1 MYIQTHVRQAAAYVS
16 VRPGYQPC
24 WQQFCGGER
33 PRARS
38 LFCATARVL
47 SGTADLQRW
56 RRGAREPS
64 GSRWLFRS
72 ARTWGRVFAV
82 RCTPEISVGPPKTN
96 TYAHTF
102 HNVLQAC
109 VSVCVRVCVLSRAL
123 PLLSP
128 CATCVRTQAPV
139 GTSVLLR
146 THVRLYASVRNC
158 CPPLLRPRPFG
169 LERSR
174 PLRTCVVDCAKPRAR
189 GDQPGAPPS
198 LALMEDQL
206 RRARRSPAW
215 SDVLVVMDQLH
226 RRQGGYPEREEL
238 EILVARDLW
247 DQWLQPRR
255 DDPSRNRVCSCVM
268 HWCLNSAQP
277 SPHIPSLPSL
287 PEALVFATG
296 SHTAKLSPCA
306 AYTLCQFR
314 YPALIG
320 WKWVTRT
327 RGPFVRR
334 AAAAMER
341 GRLLPASVRIPAVCE
356 LIAEYFGTMWPLVMA
371 YPELGGF

>member
-1 MYIQTHVRQAAAYVS
+1 M
-16 VRPGYQPC
+16 
-24 WQQFCGGER
+24 
-33 PRARS
+33 
-38 LFCATARVL
+38 
-47 SGTADLQRW
+47 
-56 RRGAREPS
+56 
-64 GSRWLFRS
+64 
-72 ARTWGRVFAV
+72 
-82 RCTPEISVGPPKTN
+82 
-96 TYAHTF
+96 
-102 HNVLQAC
+102 
-109 VSVCVRVCVLSRAL
+109 
-123 PLLSP
+123 
-128 CATCVRTQAPV
+128 
-139 GTSVLLR
+139 
-146 THVRLYASVRNC
+146 
-158 CPPLLRPRPFG
+158 
-169 LERSR
+169 
-174 PLRTCVVDCAKPRAR
+174 
-189 GDQPGAPPS
+189 
-198 LALMEDQL
+198 
-206 RRARRSPAW
+206 
-215 SDVLVVMDQLH
+215 LVVMDQLH
-226 RRQGGYPEREEL
+226 RGQGGYPEREEL
-238 EILVARDLW
+238 EIMVARDLW

-356 LIAEYFGTMWPLVMA
+356 LIAEYFGTMWPLVIA
-371 YPELGGF
+371 YPELGGQGSTWLYVRTETMSSASGSVAQRS